1 MMPLLFNILSAIKS
15 LRERARSPIDSASLA
30 AFRIL
35 FGAVM
40 CAGIVRFLFTGW
52 IALQYEQP
60 RWFFTF
66 PGLSWVRPWPAP
78 GMTLHYGALAMLA
91 LGIALGLH
99 TRLCLAL
106 FLAGFAYTQ
115 LIDVTNYLNH
125 HYLVLLLGALL
136 LVLPS
141 HHTWSLDA
149 RAGRVRA
156 RSHLPAWMLWLV
168 RFQVGVVYVF
178 AGLAKAKADWLFHG
192 QPLGLWLAARTELP
206 LVGPLF
212 AEPAT
217 ALVMSWAGFL
227 FDTTIVLWLSWRR
240 TRLWAYAAVLGFHGL
255 TGWLFNIG
263 MFPIIMS
270 SSALV
275 FFSPSWPRR
284 ALGWLLPGLAH
295 APAPPQATEPPAAA
309 VPPWRRSALA
319 LALAGY
325 ALAQLALPLR
335 HLVYPGDVLWNERG
349 MRFAWH
355 VMLREKHGAVTFE
368 ARLADGRRLEVPPH
382 NYLTPRQER
391 EMSSQPDLIAQLAR
405 QIGRDLEARGQHGVR
420 IHARAKVSLN
430 GRAPLDLIDPEV
442 DLYHAAPEDPR
453 WILPGPSEPP
463 PPVTPVR

>member
-1 MMPLLFNILSAIKS
+1 MLKLLHRIR
-15 LRERARSPIDSASLA
+15 LRAVSPIDSASLA

-35 FGAVM
+35 FGAIL
-40 CAGIVRFLFTGW
+40 CAGLVRFLATGW
-52 IALQYEQP
+52 IELQYEQP
-60 RWFFTF
+60 RWFFTV
-66 PGLSWVRPWPAP
+66 PGFSWVRPWPAP
-78 GMTLHYGALAMLA
+78 WMTLHYGALAGLA
-91 LGIALGLH
+91 LCVALGLY
-99 TRLCLAL
+99 TRPCLAL
-106 FLAGFAYTQ
+106 FLVGFSYTQ

-125 HYLVLLLGALL
+125 HYLVVLLGALL
-136 LVLPS
+136 LALPS

-156 RSHLPAWMLWLV
+156 RRQIPAWMLWLV

-178 AGLAKAKADWLFHG
+178 AGLAKAKPDWLFHG

-206 LVGPLF
+206 LLGPLF

-227 FDTTIVLWLSWRR
+227 FDTTIVIWLSWRR
-240 TRLWAYAAVLGFHGL
+240 TRLWAYGAVLAFHGM

-270 SSALV
+270 GAALV

-284 ALGWLLPGLAH
+284 VLGRWWPSVAH
-295 APAPPQATEPPAAA
+295 AELPSEVAATSAAA
-309 VPPWRRSALA
+309 PRWRGVAIALTI
-319 LALAGY
+319 AGY

-335 HLVYPGDVLWNERG
+335 HLAFPGDVLWNERG

-355 VMLREKHGAVTFE
+355 VMIREKHGAVTFE

-405 QIGRDLEARGQHGVR
+405 QIGRDLEARGHRGVR
-420 IHARAKVSLN
+420 VHARAKVSLN

-442 DLYHAAPEDPR
+442 DLYRAALAAPG
-453 WILPGPSEPP
+453 WILPGPEGPP
-463 PPVTPVR
+463 PPVVPVR

>member
-1 MMPLLFNILSAIKS
+1 MLNFVNRL
-15 LRERARSPIDSASLA
+15 EYRANAPIDSAWLA

-35 FGAVM
+35 FGAVL

-52 IALQYEQP
+52 IELQYEQP

-66 PGLSWVRPWPAP
+66 PGMSWVRPWPAP
-78 GMTLHYGALAMLA
+78 WMVLHYGVLAVLA
-91 LGIALGLH
+91 LGVALGLH
-99 TRLCLAL
+99 TRVCLAL

-115 LIDVTNYLNH
+115 LIDLTNYLNH

-136 LVLPS
+136 LVLPC
-141 HHTWSLDA
+141 HHTWSLDV

-156 RSHLPAWMLWLV
+156 RSQVPTWMLWLV
-168 RFQVGVVYVF
+168 RFQVGVVYGF
-178 AGLAKAKADWLFHG
+178 AGLAKAKVDWLCHG

-206 LVGPLF
+206 VVGPLF

-240 TRLWAYAAVLGFHGL
+240 TRLWAYAAVLGFHGM

-270 SSALV
+270 SAALV

-284 ALGWLLPGLAH
+284 ALGWRWPELARAPEP
-295 APAPPQATEPPAAA
+295 APAQLAALPRWQRA
-309 VPPWRRSALA
+309 AIPLVLVAYVLT
-319 LALAGY
+319 
-325 ALAQLALPLR
+325 QLALPLR
-335 HLVYPGDVLWNERG
+335 HLAYPGDVLWNERG

-368 ARLADGRRLEVPPH
+368 ARLGDGRRLEVPPH

-405 QIGRDLEARGQHGVR
+405 QIGRDLEARGHREVQV
-420 IHARAKVSLN
+420 HARAKVSLN
-430 GRAPLDLIDPEV
+430 GRAPLDLVDPEV
-442 DLYHAAPEDPR
+442 DLYHAEPDDPS
-453 WILPGPSEPP
+453 WILPGPSGPP
-463 PPVTPVR
+463 PAVIPVR

>member
-1 MMPLLFNILSAIKS
+1 MLRIKKRLENSAT
-15 LRERARSPIDSASLA
+15 SPIDSAWLA

-35 FGAVM
+35 FGAVL

-52 IALQYEQP
+52 IELQYEQP

-66 PGLSWVRPWPAP
+66 PGGAWIRPWPGP
-78 GMTLHYGALAMLA
+78 GMLLHYSALAVLA

-99 TRLCLAL
+99 TRVCLAL
-106 FLAGFAYTQ
+106 FLTGFAYTQ
-115 LIDVTNYLNH
+115 LIDLTNYLNH

-156 RSHLPAWMLWLV
+156 RRQVPAWMLWLV
-168 RFQVGVVYVF
+168 RFQVGAVYVF
-178 AGLAKAKADWLFHG
+178 AGLAKAKTDWLCHG

-206 LVGPLF
+206 VVGPLF

-227 FDTTIVLWLSWRR
+227 FDTTIVVWLSWRR
-240 TRLWAYAAVLGFHGL
+240 TRLWAYGAVLGFHGM
-255 TGWLFNIG
+255 TGWMFNIG

-270 SSALV
+270 SAALV

-284 ALGWLLPGLAH
+284 ALGWLLPAIARTPEPEPEPQVGLPRWQRIAIG
-295 APAPPQATEPPAAA
+295 
-309 VPPWRRSALA
+309 
-319 LALAGY
+319 LALAGHV
-325 ALAQLALPLR
+325 LTQLALPLR

-355 VMLREKHGAVTFE
+355 VMLREKHGSVTFE
-368 ARLADGRRLEVPPH
+368 ARLEDGRRLEVPPH

-405 QIGRDLEARGQHGVR
+405 KIGRDLEARGHRGVR
-420 IHARAKVSLN
+420 VHARAKVSLN
-430 GRAPLDLIDPEV
+430 GRAPLELIDPEV
-442 DLYHAAPEDPR
+442 DLYHADPADPS
-453 WILPGPSEPP
+453 WILAGPSGPP
-463 PPVTPVR
+463 PPVIPVR